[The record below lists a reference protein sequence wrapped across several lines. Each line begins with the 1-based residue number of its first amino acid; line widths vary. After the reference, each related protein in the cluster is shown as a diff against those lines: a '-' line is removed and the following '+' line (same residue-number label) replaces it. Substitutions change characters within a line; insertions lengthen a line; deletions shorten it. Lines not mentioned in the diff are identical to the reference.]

1 MLNVEG
7 ITKVKRCRHIG
18 PLYIQKPF
26 YPEGLQHPHLY
37 ILHPPGGVVSG
48 DDLNIKINV
57 GFNAGCLIT
66 TPGASR
72 FYNGA
77 TGAPLQKQT
86 VNIDVAKNAHL
97 EWFPMETIIYDGAR
111 VELST
116 KINLASTSSVCVWD
130 ICCTG
135 LPASGQGFLDGRLD
149 QKFMVFTE
157 RLPVFVD
164 RLNLDENL
172 KTFSASNAGLRG
184 AAVSGFMLLGPMDD
198 GDDKNGMVLSL
209 REVVEKEGLQ
219 SAASITEL
227 GKFFVGRY
235 LGNSAFDARN
245 IFCRWWE
252 ILRPGLLGKQ
262 AVWPRIWST

>member
-1 MLNVEG
+1 
-7 ITKVKRCRHIG
+7 
-18 PLYIQKPF
+18 
-26 YPEGLQHPHLY
+26 
-37 ILHPPGGVVSG
+37 
-48 DDLNIKINV
+48 
-57 GFNAGCLIT
+57 
-66 TPGASR
+66 
-72 FYNGA
+72 
-77 TGAPLQKQT
+77 
-86 VNIDVAKNAHL
+86 
-97 EWFPMETIIYDGAR
+97 METIIYDGAR

-149 QKFMVFTE
+149 QKFMVLTE
-157 RLPVFVD
+157 SLPVFVD

-172 KTFSASNAGLRG
+172 KAFSASNAGLRG
-184 AAVSGFMLLGPMDD
+184 AAVSGFMLLGPTDD
-198 GDDKNGMVLSL
+198 GNDKDGMVLSL